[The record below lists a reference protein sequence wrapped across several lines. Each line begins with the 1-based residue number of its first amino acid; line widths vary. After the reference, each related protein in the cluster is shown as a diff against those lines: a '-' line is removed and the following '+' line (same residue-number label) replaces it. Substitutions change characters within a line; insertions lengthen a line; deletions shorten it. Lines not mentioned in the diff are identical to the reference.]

1 MFKNLRAEIARK
13 GINNFSEFA
22 SIINMN
28 SRTFAA
34 KLAGITEFKLEEMK
48 TIQEVIGND
57 LTLDYLFENNSND

>member
-13 GINNFSEFA
+13 GIKNFSEFA

-34 KLAGITEFKLEEMK
+34 KLSGITEFKLDEMK
-48 TIQEVIGND
+48 TIQETIGND
-57 LTLDYLFENNSND
+57 CTLDYLFENNPND

>member
-13 GINNFSEFA
+13 GVKNFSDFA

-34 KLAGITEFKLEEMK
+34 KLSGISEFKLDEM
-48 TIQEVIGND
+48 IVIRDAIGND
-57 LTLDYLFENNSND
+57 CTLDYLFENNSND